1 VLECEVAFSMSWHR
15 AAVHR
20 QRAAALLALGRSED
34 AIHAYREALLCDPED
49 ADAQLRVGLL
59 LRELGRDEEANQAF
73 AAALQLRSAS
83 RVANPQ
89 QRTLKWTT
97 EPARPAPGGKRSD
110 KIGE

>member
-1 VLECEVAFSMSWHR
+1 MSWHR

-20 QRAAALLALGRSED
+20 QRAAALEALGRSEE

-49 ADAQLRVGLL
+49 ADAQARVGLL

-73 AAALQLRSAS
+73 ASAMQLRSAS
-83 RVANPQ
+83 RAAHPGQ
-89 QRTLKWTT
+89 QTLKWTT
-97 EPARPAPGGKRSD
+97 EPVRPAPGGKRSD